1 LKRGDIYMGQFLDA
15 QISQNISTSDAAA
28 IPVTATPAL
37 FGTLG
42 LNTTGAGANLRV
54 QFTATAAISSLALV
68 AVPITISI
76 FRGVGPGAV
85 LVYSATELPIALGA
99 VGALNRRI
107 ITVTGADYQPPN
119 TGFLVYQ
126 AFISTTGGLAVA
138 PTRTG
143 PESFNAA
150 AYSD

>member
-1 LKRGDIYMGQFLDA
+1 MGQFLDA

-28 IPVTATPAL
+28 IPATATPAL

-42 LNTTGAGANLRV
+42 LNTTGAGTNLRV

-119 TGFLVYQ
+119 PGFLIYQ
-126 AFISTTGGLAVA
+126 AFINTSGGLAVA

>member
-1 LKRGDIYMGQFLDA
+1 MVNFLDA
-15 QISQNISTSDAAA
+15 RTSQNISTSNATG

-42 LNTTGAGANLRV
+42 LNTTGAGPNLRV
-54 QFTATAAISSLALV
+54 QFTATVSISSLATI
-68 AVPITISI
+68 AVPITITI
-76 FRGVGPGAV
+76 FRGVGPDAV
-85 LVYSATELPIALGA
+85 LVYRATELPIALGA

-107 ITVTGADYQPPN
+107 ITVTGSDYQPPN
-119 TGFLVYQ
+119 PGFLIYQ
-126 AFISTTGGLAVA
+126 AFVNTEGGVAVA

-143 PESFNAA
+143 PESFNAS

>member
-1 LKRGDIYMGQFLDA
+1 MVNFLDA
-15 QISQNISTSDAAA
+15 RTSQNISTSNAIA

-42 LNTTGAGANLRV
+42 LNTTGAGPNLRV
-54 QFTATAAISSLALV
+54 QFTATVCISSLATI

-85 LVYSATELPIALGA
+85 LVYRATDQPIAAGA

-107 ITVTGADYQPPN
+107 ITVTGSDYQPPN
-119 TGFLVYQ
+119 TGLLIYQ
-126 AFISTTGGLAVA
+126 AFVNTEGGVAVA

-143 PESFNAA
+143 PESFNAS

>member
-1 LKRGDIYMGQFLDA
+1 MGEFLDA
-15 QISQNISTSDAAA
+15 QISQNISTSAGAA
-28 IPVTATPAL
+28 IPIGATPAL

-42 LNTTGAGANLRV
+42 LNTSGAGANLRI
-54 QFTATAAISSLALV
+54 QFTATVAVSSLATI

-76 FRGVGPGAV
+76 FRGVGPDAV
-85 LVYSATELPIALGA
+85 LVYRATELPIALGA

-119 TGFLVYQ
+119 PGFLIYQ
-126 AFISTTGGLAVA
+126 AFVNTEGGVAVA

-143 PESFNAA
+143 PESFNAS